1 MNGDNV
7 KKYYFKMHLLL
18 YVFLILMTVLGLYAV
33 IVENFYFA
41 YINITIF
48 GLPLL
53 WLLVIQIFRLDN
65 LEIHEDKIIFG
76 FFKRKTI
83 FMKDIVNIELQ
94 GNLDINNIHI
104 IINHKQDGKLTQS
117 NLLKMYNVKL
127 IKIYHELL
135 KYLEN
140 SKSMI

>member
-1 MNGDNV
+1 M
-7 KKYYFKMHLLL
+7 KKYYFKIHLLL

>member
-1 MNGDNV
+1 
-7 KKYYFKMHLLL
+7 
-18 YVFLILMTVLGLYAV
+18 MTVLGLYAV